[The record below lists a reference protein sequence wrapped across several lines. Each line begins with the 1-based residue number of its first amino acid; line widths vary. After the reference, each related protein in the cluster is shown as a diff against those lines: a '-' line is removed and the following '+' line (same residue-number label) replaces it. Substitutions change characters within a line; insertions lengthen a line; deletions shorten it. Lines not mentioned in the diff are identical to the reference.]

1 MNRKIILITV
11 TALIVTAVFALSAY
25 GLTQLYYYNNPEV
38 EIHITKLKSTEID
51 RVTISYNERS
61 RFGMNPAKEIAIF
74 ECAGRLRQ
82 VYEKLE
88 IGMDEPRYLKAEVS
102 KQPEAATIRLNG
114 YGTKDGMKQEIEE
127 VIILNV
133 TVTDVSLD

>member
-11 TALIVTAVFALSAY
+11 TALIVTAVFALSVY

-74 ECAGRLRQ
+74 ECSDRSMKSLR
-82 VYEKLE
+82 
-88 IGMDEPRYLKAEVS
+88 
-102 KQPEAATIRLNG
+102 
-114 YGTKDGMKQEIEE
+114 
-127 VIILNV
+127 
-133 TVTDVSLD
+133 